1 MKQILFSTLIILS
14 SLSSGFAQKMSDDV
28 DISWSNIGGKH
39 KATVTVFGAF
49 KSKDGYIIL
58 EKEVIHGPGG
68 YKYFIEVFD
77 KDMSSQKLTDIS
89 AEIDERNYKIL
100 DVIHFGE
107 KFILVTS
114 RNFAKES
121 REETYI
127 QLLDGTTGNLG
138 ERIVIYDQNYE
149 KRYQKIDLN
158 FTTSPNKKQLLVQLI
173 PPNKRNE
180 DQKLGFMLFDENL
193 AKKWEKPNISIEVKD
208 KKYAILD
215 VLVNDLGDVY
225 LLGKN
230 FKDAKLLGVFLG
242 GGRVYKTTDNTVPFE
257 ILYFKDG
264 ELTSNAIKLSEIGL
278 IDIALQF
285 GKDNVLHGA
294 GYYSN
299 SVFGTRIDG
308 VLAITVD
315 PNTGELSSVKRE
327 EFSKEFLA
335 EGLSYRAQDR
345 IDKKEKK
352 GKDVGYTNNLKIKDV
367 IQHEDGTV
375 SLVGEVYY
383 VIIYTTTTAN
393 GGTTTHYEY
402 HYDDLVVTRISST
415 GEILS
420 NAKIYKR
427 VVYSR
432 PYGHSVV
439 FDLDNKLAAIF
450 TDNRDN
456 LIGTSNTN
464 TTFKSSNVRVKDKA
478 IAIVTVSEDG
488 EIDREGVVDY
498 LDNKEH
504 AKDAVYKM
512 DNDAFVLEDNEVL
525 LFTYFGKKQFGFLRI
540 SPKKK

>member
-1 MKQILFSTLIILS
+1 MKQMLLSALIILS

-127 QLLDGTTGNLG
+127 QLLDGTTGSLG
-138 ERIVIYDQNYE
+138 ERIVIYDQSYE
-149 KRYQKIDLN
+149 RHYQKIDLN

-173 PPNKRNE
+173 PPYKRNE

-193 AKKWEKPNISIEVKD
+193 EKKWEKPNISIEVKD
-208 KKYAILD
+208 KRYSILD

-230 FKDAKLLGVFLG
+230 FKDAKFLG
-242 GGRVYKTTDNTVPFE
+242 LYGYSKIYRTIDNTVPFE

-264 ELTSNAIKLSEIGL
+264 ELVSNAIKLSEIGV

-327 EFSKEFLA
+327 EFSKEFLSD
-335 EGLSYRAQDR
+335 GLSERAQAS
-345 IDKKEKK
+345 IDKQEKK
-352 GKDVGYTNNLKIKDV
+352 GKDVGYTTNLKIKEV

-383 VIIYTTTTAN
+383 VIVSTTTTAN
-393 GGTTTHYEY
+393 GGTVTRYYY

-427 VVYSR
+427 VVYNS
-432 PYGHSVV
+432 PIGHSVV

-450 TDNRDN
+450 TDNREN
-456 LIGTSNTN
+456 LIEINA
-464 TTFKSSNVRVKDKA
+464 KSGYKSCNVRVKDKA
-478 IAIVTVSEDG
+478 LTITTVGEDG
-488 EIDREGVVDY
+488 KVAREGVVDY

-504 AKDAVYKM
+504 ANDAVYKM
-512 DNDAFVLEDNEVL
+512 DYDAFVLEDKEVL

>member
-121 REETYI
+121 REESYI

-173 PPNKRNE
+173 PPHKRNE

-352 GKDVGYTNNLKIKDV
+352 GKDVGYTSNLKIKDV

-383 VIIYTTTTAN
+383 VIIYITTTTN

-402 HYDDLVVTRISST
+402 HYDDIVVTRISSS

-427 VVYSR
+427 VVYSK

-456 LIGTSNTN
+456 LIGTDANV
-464 TTFKSSNVRVKDKA
+464 TFKSSNVRVKDKA
-478 IAIVTVSEDG
+478 IALVTVSEDG
-488 EIDREGVVDY
+488 KVTREGVVDY

-504 AKDAVYKM
+504 AKDAAYKM
-512 DNDAFVLEDNEVL
+512 DSDAFVLEDNEVL
-525 LFTYFGKKQFGFLRI
+525 LLTYFGKKQFGFLRI